1 MTPLPPA
8 ASAISGH
15 PLEATL
21 PSRGLSFGHPAVLA
35 AIPSV
40 LLASLI
46 AAWIWASGPVHATA
60 HAASEARP
68 QPPPAGTLS
77 PLFTAQVLRWEAE
90 IQRWA
95 AGSRLDPNLVA
106 AVIQIESCGDPGA
119 VSSSGA
125 LGLFQV
131 MPFHFH
137 SGEEPL
143 DVETNAR
150 RGMEYLARSLDLAQ
164 GRTDLALAGYNG
176 GHGVIGRPPET
187 WPAETQRYVSWGNG
201 ILVEIAAGL
210 RESPTLR
217 AWLSAGGERLCRRAD
232 LRPAGP

>member
-1 MTPLPPA
+1 M
-8 ASAISGH
+8 
-15 PLEATL
+15 

-40 LLASLI
+40 LLACLI
-46 AAWIWASGPVHATA
+46 AAWIWASGPVRATA
-60 HAASEARP
+60 HAAPQAQP
-68 QPPPAGTLS
+68 QPTPAHALS
-77 PLFTAQVLRWEAE
+77 PVFTPQVLRWEAE

-95 AGSRLDPNLVA
+95 EGIGLDPNLVA

-119 VSSSGA
+119 VSPSGA

-137 SGEEPL
+137 AGEEPL

-150 RGMEYLARSLDLAQ
+150 RGMEYLARSLELAQ
-164 GRTDLALAGYNG
+164 GRADLALAGYNG
-176 GHGVIGRPPET
+176 GHGVIGRPPEA
-187 WPAETQRYVSWGNG
+187 WPAETRRYVSWGNG
-201 ILVEIAAGL
+201 ILIEIGAGL

-217 AWLSAGGERLCRRAD
+217 AWLAAGGERLCRRAD
-232 LRPAGP
+232 LRAARP

>member
-1 MTPLPPA
+1 M
-8 ASAISGH
+8 
-15 PLEATL
+15 

-46 AAWIWASGPVHATA
+46 AAWIWASSPVHATA
-60 HAASEARP
+60 HAAPEAQP
-68 QPPPAGTLS
+68 QPPPAPTLS
-77 PLFTAQVLRWEAE
+77 PLFTPQVLRWEAE

-119 VSSSGA
+119 VSPSGA

-137 SGEEPL
+137 AGEEPL

-150 RGMEYLARSLDLAQ
+150 RGMAYLARSLELAQ

-176 GHGVIGRPPET
+176 GHGVIGRPPEA
-187 WPAETQRYVSWGNG
+187 WPVETRRYVTWGNG
-201 ILVEIAAGL
+201 ILIEIGAGL

-232 LRPAGP
+232 LRAAGP

>member
-1 MTPLPPA
+1 
-8 ASAISGH
+8 
-15 PLEATL
+15 L

-46 AAWIWASGPVHATA
+46 AAWIWASGPVRATA
-60 HAASEARP
+60 HAAPEAQP
-68 QPPPAGTLS
+68 QPPPARALS
-77 PLFTAQVLRWEAE
+77 PLFTAQVLRWETE

-95 AGSRLDPNLVA
+95 AAGRLDPNLVA

-119 VSSSGA
+119 VSPSGA

-137 SGEEPL
+137 AGEEPL

-150 RGMEYLARSLDLAQ
+150 RGIEYLARSLELAQ

-176 GHGVIGRPPET
+176 GHSVIGRPPEA
-187 WPAETQRYVSWGNG
+187 WPAETRRYVSWGNG
-201 ILVEIAAGL
+201 IIIEIGAGL
-210 RESPTLR
+210 RQSPTLR
-217 AWLSAGGERLCRRAD
+217 AWLSAGGERLCRRAE
-232 LRPAGP
+232 LGAAGP